1 MLCHPGAIVEIH
13 GLENA
18 PHLNGLRGTVISGG
32 ARMHSGRRDAVHPTL
47 SARISVLVVGEGK
60 KSIRHTNL
68 TAVAPLEPFAEDF
81 TASDHTIPR
90 DCELSMAEEDYDSS
104 SAPWIWEYDSS
115 SPYGGSEPAWTRY
128 PARIESGAESMYEL
142 STITGDFSHYLFR
155 PGQLC
160 DGIMER
166 LHRTMSSEI
175 EMDFSLKPP
184 PGVSSRRMV
193 FGTVLSELDMYSG
206 FSRAVRRRRR
216 SDEGPNYVLG

>member
-1 MLCHPGAIVEIH
+1 M
-13 GLENA
+13 
-18 PHLNGLRGTVISGG
+18 
-32 ARMHSGRRDAVHPTL
+32 HPTL
-47 SARISVLVVGEGK
+47 PARISVLVVGEGK

-90 DCELSMAEEDYDSS
+90 DCELSMAEEDYDAS

-115 SPYGGSEPAWTRY
+115 HTGDGGSEPAWTRY

-160 DGIMER
+160 DGILER
-166 LHRTMSSEI
+166 LHPTMCSEI
-175 EMDFSLKPP
+175 KMEFSLKPP

-193 FGTVLSELDMYSG
+193 FGHALSELDMYSG

-216 SDEGPNYVLG
+216 SDEGPAYVVE